1 MIRINAIQIRP
12 CPFCGAPAKI
22 WEWNGGVRV
31 DCSGWRVTDG
41 AEHYVGIGAKT
52 YDEAIMLW
60 NGERLCED
68 VPMEYLE
75 AGGTL

>member
-1 MIRINAIQIRP
+1 MRI
-12 CPFCGAPAKI
+12 
-22 WEWNGGVRV
+22 

-60 NGERLCED
+60 NGEKLQED